1 MIAHPTLMHDYLAAS
16 LDESLRRAE
25 AAAAAR
31 ETRTTTRRWPL
42 RTTRTGRRH
51 P

>member
-1 MIAHPTLMHDYLAAS
+1 MISHPTLLNDYAAAN

-25 AAAAAR
+25 AASAAR
-31 ETRTTTRRWPL
+31 EARTNRRFPLTRM
-42 RTTRTGRRH
+42 GRRH

>member
-1 MIAHPTLMHDYLAAS
+1 MISHPTLLSGYAAAN

-31 ETRTTTRRWPL
+31 ETRTNRRFPATRVA
-42 RTTRTGRRH
+42 RRH